1 MDKVAFELV
10 APERLLARED
20 ADMVVIPGAEGDFG
34 VLPNHA
40 PFMSLLR
47 PGVISIYEGDRVS
60 RRIFVAG
67 GVAEVNPA
75 SCTVLAEEAAPLDEL
90 DAERARRML
99 QDAREDLADAKE
111 PSDAERERLEGAVAV
126 AEARVQAVE
135 AGAATH

>member
-20 ADMVVIPGAEGDFG
+20 ADMVVVPGAEGDFG
-34 VLPNHA
+34 VLPDHA
-40 PFMSLLR
+40 PFMSLVR
-47 PGVISIYEGDRVS
+47 PGVISVYDGDKVT

-67 GVAEVNPA
+67 GVAEVNPK
-75 SCTVLAEEAAPLDEL
+75 SCTVLAEEATPLEEL

-99 QDAREDLADAKE
+99 QDAREDLADARE
-111 PSDAERERLEGAVAV
+111 PSEAERARLERAVAV

-135 AGAATH
+135 GMSTAH